1 MGGLIGYMMRNRLS
15 LKIRYL
21 RNPIE
26 KAEEVVSVENNHINI
41 NILLNRN
48 NLKVL
53 NSRKQ
58 LKTERRQDPT
68 IDIQE

>member
-58 LKTERRQDPT
+58 LKTEKRQDLT
-68 IDIQE
+68 IEI

>member
-26 KAEEVVSVENNHINI
+26 KAEEAVSVENNHINI

-58 LKTERRQDPT
+58 LKTERRQDLT
-68 IDIQE
+68 IDIQ